1 MMDLLLGAVQLG
13 FALLLTVLFGLW
25 FVSLSLAWSWAQQ
38 RSLSEKTSVSLAEV
52 LAIAS
57 IEWGG
62 FLTVAALQFLRRR
75 PVYEAPPIR
84 SQESP
89 RSHYPIIFVPSLHL
103 NSGLFQI
110 LQWRLH
116 KHHYKSLWPFDW
128 PSFLRN
134 ADLMEEELLRFIE
147 SRIQKTNS
155 PELTIISFGTSGPIV
170 AKTLKRA
177 ELQSLKVKWLAISA
191 PIHPTAPLSFLQTER
206 WKSSVTLLTESL
218 QSPDAVIAGE
228 RDTLCYPV
236 SVFERMPDLH
246 LRDVGHFGALLHSS
260 TTKFVLDFLK

>member
-1 MMDLLLGAVQLG
+1 MLGAVQLC
-13 FALLLTVLFGLW
+13 FSLLLTVLLGLW
-25 FVSLSLAWSWAQQ
+25 LVSLSLAWSWAQQ
-38 RSLSEKTSVSLAEV
+38 RSLNDKTSVSLAEV

-62 FLTVAALQFLRRR
+62 FLTLAALQWLKRR

-84 SQESP
+84 PQESP

-128 PSFLRN
+128 PSFLKN

-147 SRIQKTNS
+147 SRIQKTKS
-155 PELTIISFGTSGPIV
+155 PEVTIISFGTSGPIV
-170 AKTLKRA
+170 AKTLKRP
-177 ELQSLKVKWLAISA
+177 ELHGVKIRWLGISA
-191 PIHPTAPLSFLQTER
+191 PLKPTAPLSFLQTER
-206 WKSSVTLLTESL
+206 WKSSLTLISEGRR
-218 QSPDAVIAGE
+218 SPDAIVAGE

-236 SVFERMPDLH
+236 EVFERTPDLQ
-246 LRDVGHFGALLHSS
+246 LKDVGHFGALLHSS
-260 TTKFVLDFLK
+260 TTQFVLDFLK